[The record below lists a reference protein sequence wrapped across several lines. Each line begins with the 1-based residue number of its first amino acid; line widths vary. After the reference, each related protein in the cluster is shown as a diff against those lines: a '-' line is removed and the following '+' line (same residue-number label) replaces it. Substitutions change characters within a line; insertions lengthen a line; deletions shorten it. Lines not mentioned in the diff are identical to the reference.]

1 MVKAETIL
9 ALCERLKFHSRQA
22 DQEGQEDLAFDCR
35 LALLYCQRLAALT
48 IADEA
53 AAAFDPVRRRELT
66 EEAAALWQEARP

>member
-9 ALCERLKFHSRQA
+9 ALCERLELHSRQA
-22 DQEGQEDLAFDCR
+22 DQQGQEDLAFDCR
-35 LALLYCQRLAALT
+35 LALLYCRRLAALT

-53 AAAFDPVRRRELT
+53 GAEFDPDRRRELT

>member
-9 ALCERLKFHSRQA
+9 ALCERLKLHSRQA